1 MPRRFPIVQFPN
13 APLLAAMLAAAI
25 AHTANGAS
33 ADTAALVSKL
43 ALLDWAHQELA
54 SGANWFRRLLG
65 LAAGAYSVV
74 TLKRPRTGRSD
85 RCAVPHER

>member
-13 APLLAAMLAAAI
+13 APLLAAMLAAAV
-25 AHTANGAS
+25 AHAGNGAS

-43 ALLDWAHQELA
+43 ALLDWAYQELA

-65 LAAGAYSVV
+65 LAAGTYSVL
-74 TLKRPRTGRSD
+74 TLKRPRPGRSD
-85 RCAVPHER
+85 RRAVRHER